1 MINKICYNIK
11 KPLIVGAAIRY
22 EGHVLKLN
30 NTKDDNSCLNCLYS
44 SSDENLE
51 NCEGNGIMSPV
62 AGMIGSMMAN
72 ECIKTLIGINN
83 NKENTISIFDLKNNI
98 YQRINIPKNKKCSVC
113 S

>member
-1 MINKICYNIK
+1 
-11 KPLIVGAAIRY
+11 
-22 EGHVLKLN
+22 
-30 NTKDDNSCLNCLYS
+30 
-44 SSDENLE
+44 
-51 NCEGNGIMSPV
+51 
-62 AGMIGSMMAN
+62 MIGSMMAN